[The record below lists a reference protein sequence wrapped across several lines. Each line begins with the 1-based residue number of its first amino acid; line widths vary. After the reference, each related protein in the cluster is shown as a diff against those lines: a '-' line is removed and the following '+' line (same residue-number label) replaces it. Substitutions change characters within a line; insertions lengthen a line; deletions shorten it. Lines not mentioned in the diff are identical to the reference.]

1 MASRI
6 ILDPETLLAQAG
18 EMQNLTAEY
27 EALFSKVT
35 GTLNDTNNHWSE
47 LLAHNFAGKISS
59 AQQSFA
65 SITELLSSGAVA
77 AKHSATTMQSVD
89 QSLFKVFGG
98 EAGEGISSGQVQG
111 VIDVIEDYR
120 KAEKTSKKVK
130 AKSKKKKDSF
140 LDSLKADVAGVSKA
154 IIKKGK
160 KTVSKIKKS
169 YDEKGFVY
177 KALQYGKAAVKV
189 GEGVVK
195 IAGAV
200 ALVAGSGGAALPVAT
215 CLALSACNDVYN
227 AMMDATYTYTGD
239 FNKIGNTNLLKE
251 FLVKQGRETGEALF
265 GDKKLGETMGNWVYT
280 GLDIVSFLNGVD
292 QLGKSFGKFQTAI
305 TGTAGTSKV
314 WGEIHMKDVIEN
326 THKLYKKDGIIKTVL
341 RIDPTSVGN
350 FGYDVVT
357 GAMKAIQ
364 SAGKLGSKMAKQ
376 LLPNGSVVTLKGAT
390 KKLMTIGIEVEM
402 EGDEKTYDYIAIPY
416 PEGYIDSETMFLF
429 MQEDIEN
436 VSFVGFVDAQLQVFR
451 TALEETD
458 ENDE

>member
-18 EMQNLTAEY
+18 EMQSLTAEY
-27 EALFSKVT
+27 ESLFSKVT
-35 GTLNDTNNHWSE
+35 GTLNDTNNNWSE

-65 SITELLSSGAVA
+65 SITELLASGAAA
-77 AKHSATTMQSVD
+77 AKNSATTMQSVD

-98 EAGEGISSGQVQG
+98 EAGEGIISGQVQG
-111 VIDVIEDYR
+111 MTDVIEDYR
-120 KAEKTSKKVK
+120 KWEKKSKKVK
-130 AKSKKKKDSF
+130 AKSKKKKDGF
-140 LDSLKADVAGVSKA
+140 LDSLKADMAGVSKA
-154 IIKKGK
+154 IVKKGK
-160 KTVSKIKKS
+160 KTVAKIKKS

-177 KALQYGKAAVKV
+177 KALQYGKSAVKV
-189 GEGVVK
+189 GAGVVK

-200 ALVAGSGGAALPVAT
+200 ALSPIVNQYIVFVLGGAALPVAACIT
-215 CLALSACNDVYN
+215 LSACNDIYN
-227 AMMDATYTYTGD
+227 GMMDATYTYTGD

-364 SAGKLGSKMAKQ
+364 SAGKLGS
-376 LLPNGSVVTLKGAT
+376 
-390 KKLMTIGIEVEM
+390 TIA
-402 EGDEKTYDYIAIPY
+402 D
-416 PEGYIDSETMFLF
+416 L
-429 MQEDIEN
+429 
-436 VSFVGFVDAQLQVFR
+436 SFG
-451 TALEETD
+451 
-458 ENDE
+458 

>member
-59 AQQSFA
+59 AQQSFKG
-65 SITELLSSGAVA
+65 ITELLSSGAAA
-77 AKHSATTMQSVD
+77 AKNSAATMQSVD

-98 EAGEGISSGQVQG
+98 EAGAGISSGQVQG

-140 LDSLKADVAGVSKA
+140 LDSLKVDLVGVSKTV
-154 IIKKGK
+154 IKKGK
-160 KTVSKIKKS
+160 KTVAKIKKS

-215 CLALSACNDVYN
+215 CLALSAGNDVYN

-314 WGEIHMKDVIEN
+314 WGEIHM
-326 THKLYKKDGIIKTVL
+326 
-341 RIDPTSVGN
+341 
-350 FGYDVVT
+350 
-357 GAMKAIQ
+357 
-364 SAGKLGSKMAKQ
+364 
-376 LLPNGSVVTLKGAT
+376 
-390 KKLMTIGIEVEM
+390 
-402 EGDEKTYDYIAIPY
+402 
-416 PEGYIDSETMFLF
+416 
-429 MQEDIEN
+429 
-436 VSFVGFVDAQLQVFR
+436 
-451 TALEETD
+451 
-458 ENDE
+458 